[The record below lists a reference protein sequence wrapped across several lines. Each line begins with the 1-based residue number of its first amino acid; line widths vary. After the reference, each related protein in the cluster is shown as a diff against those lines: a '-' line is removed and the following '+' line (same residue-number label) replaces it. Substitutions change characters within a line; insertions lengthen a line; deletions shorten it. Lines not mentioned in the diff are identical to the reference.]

1 MQVYNKK
8 NVIFMTFVAIP
19 NVLITDFG
27 LYSCLYTLHFTLY
40 TRKIALKK
48 RFSNIR
54 HIIIE
59 TYRKTEQAS
68 KRKRNPKILP

>member
-1 MQVYNKK
+1 MQAYNKK

-27 LYSCLYTLHFTLY
+27 LYLLPLHLTLY

>member
-1 MQVYNKK
+1 
-8 NVIFMTFVAIP
+8 MTFVAIP

-54 HIIIE
+54 HIILCGSVVVWKLGKGWNMLAGKP
-59 TYRKTEQAS
+59 RAQDS
-68 KRKRNPKILP
+68 Q

>member
-1 MQVYNKK
+1 
-8 NVIFMTFVAIP
+8 MTFVAIP

-54 HIIIE
+54 HIILCG
-59 TYRKTEQAS
+59 S
-68 KRKRNPKILP
+68 VVVW